1 MIYVNGDVSVSGPSS
16 GAAVQNNSMLT
27 LTADG
32 DITQTGNLT
41 YATKP
46 VTTSGTPIDS
56 LVSLPA
62 SASYQVLG
70 LYTANGEVIFT
81 PSSGNT
87 LETDA
92 SIAVISSSPSCGSNC
107 GKIAT
112 GKSFN
117 TWTNIGGRA
126 ENSINSVGFSTGNVY
141 FDQRFKQWKFAPP
154 WFPQTAIGQ
163 NDLTN
168 VLTTNQTYSV
178 QRVQWY
184 SSTGGQ

>member
-1 MIYVNGDVSVSGPSS
+1 MIYVDGSTTITGPSS

-27 LTADG
+27 VTANG
-32 DITQTGNLT
+32 NITQTGNLLYST
-41 YATKP
+41 EP
-46 VTTSGTPIDS
+46 VTTSGSSLDS
-56 LVSLPA
+56 LKTLPT
-62 SASYQVLG
+62 SAMYQVLG
-70 LYTANGEVIFT
+70 LFTANGEVVFT
-81 PSSGNT
+81 PSTSN

-92 SIAVISSSPSCGSNC
+92 SIAVISSSSSCGSSC

-112 GKSFN
+112 GTNFN
-117 TWTNIGGRA
+117 TWTNVGGRA

-141 FDQRFKQWKFAPP
+141 FDQRYKQWNNFAPP
-154 WFPQTAIGQ
+154 WFPQTAIGE

-168 VLTTNQTYSV
+168 VLTTNQTFSV